1 MSCADWGKSVI
12 GVVKKTELP
21 EPGPHCP
28 FRRLVP
34 HERQEDARV
43 ASLLGNHNCG
53 SVRHLRKVLITQ
65 LDELLLLRLPGY
77 GYLLTSPDVGQ
88 VVIGRKTET
97 SPSWMI
103 TS

>member
-43 ASLLGNHNCG
+43 PAYSATTIAEASSTFAKFSSPSSMNCG
-53 SVRHLRKVLITQ
+53 C
-65 LDELLLLRLPGY
+65 
-77 GYLLTSPDVGQ
+77 
-88 VVIGRKTET
+88 
-97 SPSWMI
+97 
-103 TS
+103 

>member
-1 MSCADWGKSVI
+1 VRTGHIGHGSDREGRTADLAHS
-12 GVVKKTELP
+12 
-21 EPGPHCP
+21 CP
-28 FRRLVP
+28 FGRLLP